1 MVDLRCKQEYET
13 TMSEWMAVEAIIR
26 QKDRETMAA
35 NLAKLSSE
43 STSGGDAPPP
53 PTPSNSKVLSQEL
66 SNDVRFNTIKNIN
79 CKTLSMNYIVR
90 FLKIM
95 LIFHLMKIT
104 LQLLMTLN

>member
-1 MVDLRCKQEYET
+1 MWPFLLGHYKFGSTVEERNSVDLRCKQEYET

-53 PTPSNSKVLSQEL
+53 PTPNTTTKVLSQEL
-66 SNDVRFNTIKNIN
+66 SNDVR
-79 CKTLSMNYIVR
+79 LA
-90 FLKIM
+90 
-95 LIFHLMKIT
+95 
-104 LQLLMTLN
+104 

>member
-1 MVDLRCKQEYET
+1 LGHYKFGSTVEERNAVDLRCKQEYET

-53 PTPSNSKVLSQEL
+53 TPNTSKVLSQEL
-66 SNDVRFNTIKNIN
+66 SNDVR
-79 CKTLSMNYIVR
+79 
-90 FLKIM
+90 
-95 LIFHLMKIT
+95 LI
-104 LQLLMTLN
+104 QLII

>member
-1 MVDLRCKQEYET
+1 MWPFLLGHYKFGSTTEERNAVDVRCKQEYET

-53 PTPSNSKVLSQEL
+53 TPNNSKVLSQEL
-66 SNDVRFNTIKNIN
+66 SNDVRIKVPINTNIN
-79 CKTLSMNYIVR
+79 NE
-90 FLKIM
+90 
-95 LIFHLMKIT
+95 
-104 LQLLMTLN
+104 